1 MRKLVTHLA
10 LLLASSACFAQD
22 AAVVNA
28 KTVKVVLEN
37 ERVRVLEAILPP
49 GEKELPHSHPA
60 SVIYMV
66 SGGRGRNHADGKVTE
81 TDFKPGTTLYREP
94 TTHWMENIG
103 TAPMH
108 VILVELKGATKDK
121 P

>member
-1 MRKLVTHLA
+1 MHKLV
-10 LLLASSACFAQD
+10 ASLVLILGSCAATAQD

-28 KTVKVVLEN
+28 RTVKVVLEN
-37 ERVRVLEAILPP
+37 AHVRVLEAILPP

-66 SGGRGRNHADGKVTE
+66 SGGRGRNHADGKVVE
-81 TDFKPGTTLYREP
+81 AEFKPGTTLYREP

-103 TAPMH
+103 TTPMH
-108 VILVELKGATKDK
+108 VLLVELKGAAKQ
-121 P
+121 